1 VPRTSYLTYPDL
13 LASSGYLA
21 WKYLAVHSHH
31 RCRQHRFTHPHL
43 PVQGIKSRTG
53 SCSATS
59 QQPESVGQSLGP
71 LLEYAYKQVQ
81 LPAYALGRPKVGVTS
96 VTCFTHLLQVSMLA
110 ANALIVQPA
119 AKQDSSPACNQAC
132 NSCMTNIICFSHAH
146 ASAPGTAL
154 RLCPHGLQVPSH
166 QHSLTEVHLF
176 ATAGFR
182 VLAPRPAAE
191 LINSC
196 RAFLATSN
204 FKFRDEWATVMSGK
218 IACARQNHITAD
230 PCLAVNGCSAA
241 QWLQCCPM
249 P

>member
-1 VPRTSYLTYPDL
+1 MSR
-13 LASSGYLA
+13 AG
-21 WKYLAVHSHH
+21 LAV
-31 RCRQHRFTHPHL
+31 
-43 PVQGIKSRTG
+43 V
-53 SCSATS
+53 
-59 QQPESVGQSLGP
+59 QQPVSSLKVTPGLSEYARQPENVGQSLGP

-81 LPAYALGRPKVGVTS
+81 LPTYASGRPKVGMTYVACCTQW
-96 VTCFTHLLQVSMLA
+96 LQVSMPA

-119 AKQDSSPACNQAC
+119 TKHDSSPACNQVC
-132 NSCMTNIICFSHAH
+132 NSCMTTIKCFSYAH

-154 RLCPHGLQVPSH
+154 RLCPHGVQVPSH

-230 PCLAVNGCSAA
+230 PCLAAIGCSAV
-241 QWLQCCPM
+241 QM

>member
-1 VPRTSYLTYPDL
+1 MSR
-13 LASSGYLA
+13 AG
-21 WKYLAVHSHH
+21 LAV
-31 RCRQHRFTHPHL
+31 
-43 PVQGIKSRTG
+43 V
-53 SCSATS
+53 
-59 QQPESVGQSLGP
+59 QQPFSSLKVTPGLSEYARQPENVGQSLRP

-81 LPAYALGRPKVGVTS
+81 LLAYALGRPKVGMTNVAS
-96 VTCFTHLLQVSMLA
+96 FTHLLQESILA
-110 ANALIVQPA
+110 ANSLIVQPA

-132 NSCMTNIICFSHAH
+132 ISCMTNIICFSHAH

-154 RLCPHGLQVPSH
+154 RLCSCGLQVPSH

-218 IACARQNHITAD
+218 IAYARQNHITAD
-230 PCLAVNGCSAA
+230 PCFGSK
-241 QWLQCCPM
+241 WLQCYTRP
-249 P
+249 